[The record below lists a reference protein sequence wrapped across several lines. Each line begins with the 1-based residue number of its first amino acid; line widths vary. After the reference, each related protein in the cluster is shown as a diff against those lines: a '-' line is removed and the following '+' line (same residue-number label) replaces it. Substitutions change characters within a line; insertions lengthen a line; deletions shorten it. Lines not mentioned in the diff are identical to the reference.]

1 MRLPPDTETSPEEIL
16 EGLDADQRAAVTAV
30 PGVVVVRAGAGSGKT
45 TVLTRRI
52 AWRVA
57 SGTAS
62 PDRVLAITFT
72 RQAASEMRTRLR
84 GMGIDGRPNVHTF
97 HALGLRVLSGIA
109 DDNGRPRP
117 VLVTGRAGL
126 LATAAGDAVG
136 RNDIGA
142 LATAVDWATVR
153 MIDPGRADAALRVA
167 GLSRTLDTATFA
179 GIVDRYENLKRRRG
193 VVDTNDLI
201 SGVLRAAAADTRI
214 AASVQQMFRHVSVD
228 EAQDMNPLQYAFLR
242 LIVGDAPDLFLVGDP
257 HQAIYGFN
265 GADNTLFDE
274 LPGLTGATVVSLPS
288 NYRCTPEVVDA
299 ATRLMRNGGQSVES
313 RSVRPGGRE
322 VQWVAFADERDEAS
336 RVVRLVS
343 DMRARCGTW
352 NLLAVL
358 TRTNAHAEDIVA
370 ALGRAGVPVR
380 SSRRGP
386 EWSAAL
392 AHAVSL
398 AGREAMSTWSSDVLD
413 GTDDEEGSPN
423 RELAALMRAYLDE
436 HRGRGVDGRG
446 FGSWLA
452 TSVDRT
458 DVEGVEVMTF
468 HSAKG
473 RQWWG
478 VVIAGAEDG
487 WLPHS
492 SARTK
497 QEKAEEARLGYVAF
511 TRAANE
517 LAVTWTTTRR
527 GRTRRRSPLL
537 PVSATVVT
545 TQSGPG
551 DAVRH
556 LTKAAPTDDPV
567 VAALREWRTALARR
581 TRFDA
586 AGLLTDGQIL
596 RLADERP
603 STIEG
608 IATVTDRSFAA
619 RHGESLL
626 RLLGRHS

>member
-1 MRLPPDTETSPEEIL
+1 MRLPPDTETSPEAVL
-16 EGLDADQRAAVTAV
+16 EGLDRDQRAAVTAD

-57 SGTAS
+57 SGSAS

-84 GMGIDGRPNVHTF
+84 RMGIDGNPSVHTF

-117 VLVTGRAGL
+117 NVATGRAAL
-126 LATAAGDAVG
+126 LASAAGDG
-136 RNDIGA
+136 FRRGDLGA
-142 LATAVDWATVR
+142 LATAVDWAAVR
-153 MIDPGRADAALRVA
+153 MVEPRDADAALRVA
-167 GLSRTLDTATFA
+167 GLSRVLGTDEFA
-179 GIVDRYENLKRRRG
+179 AIVERYGNLKRRRG

-201 SGVLRAAAADTRI
+201 AGVLREAARDTRI
-214 AASVQQMFRHVSVD
+214 AVSVRQMFRHVSVD

-242 LIVGDAPDLFLVGDP
+242 LLVGDAPDLFLVGDP

-274 LPGLTGATVVSLPS
+274 LPGLPGATVVSLPS
-288 NYRCTPEVVDA
+288 NYRCSPEVVDA
-299 ATRLMRNGGQSVES
+299 ATRLMRNGGQTVES
-313 RSVRPGGRE
+313 RSVRPHGRE
-322 VQWVAFADERDEAS
+322 VRWVGCTDENDETAQ
-336 RVVRLVS
+336 VVRLVG

-358 TRTNAHAEDIVA
+358 TRTNALADEMST
-370 ALGRAGVPVR
+370 ALREAGVPVR

-386 EWSAAL
+386 EWAAAL
-392 AHAVSL
+392 AHAVTL
-398 AGREAMSTWSSDVLD
+398 QGREAMSVWSSDILD
-413 GTDDEEGSPN
+413 GTEDEDGSAN
-423 RELAALMRAYLDE
+423 RELAGLMRAYLDE

-446 FGSWLA
+446 FGSWLV

-478 VVIAGAEDG
+478 VVVAGAEDG

-497 QEKAEEARLGYVAF
+497 AEKAEEARLGYVAF
-511 TRAANE
+511 TRAADE
-517 LAVTWTTTRR
+517 LAVTWATARR

-545 TQSGPG
+545 SGSGPG
-551 DAVRH
+551 DTVRR
-556 LTKAAPTDDPV
+556 LKDAAPVADPLV
-567 VAALREWRTALARR
+567 EALREWRATLARR
-581 TRFDA
+581 TRLDA
-586 AGLLTDGQIL
+586 TGLLTDHQVL
-596 RLADERP
+596 CLAAERP
-603 STIEG
+603 GTIDGVAE
-608 IATVTDRSFAA
+608 ITDRSFAA

-626 RLLGRHS
+626 AVLARHP